1 MDSNIDESITKIYEK
16 QQTMNGSEEEAK
28 QFLNILEKHEDLN
41 VNIESNEIPIKLPLK
56 SWNKIVKK
64 MSEEESF
71 SLAYI
76 CFSLVNEVEE
86 NEIWGI
92 RKNGET
98 DDSEVFQ
105 DVFFNTVLEASIP
118 HEIPFAMCEEDFSQ
132 FTDYFNQKE
141 ADERNIQLSNEY
153 WIKEN
158 NPKEKEKET

>member
-16 QQTMNGSEEEAK
+16 QQTMNDSEEEYIH
-28 QFLNILEKHEDLN
+28 FLKTLEKHEDLN
-41 VNIESNEIPIKLPLK
+41 VIIEGNEIPIKLPLK

-76 CFSLVNEVEE
+76 CFSSVKEVEE

-98 DDSEVFQ
+98 DDSEVFRGA
-105 DVFFNTVLEASIP
+105 FFDTVQEASTP
-118 HEIPFAMCEEDFSQ
+118 HEIPLILFS
-132 FTDYFNQKE
+132 
-141 ADERNIQLSNEY
+141 
-153 WIKEN
+153 
-158 NPKEKEKET
+158 

>member
-16 QQTMNGSEEEAK
+16 QQTMNGSEEEAI
-28 QFLNILEKHEDLN
+28 QFLNILEKHEGLN

-56 SWNKIVKK
+56 SWNKIIK
-64 MSEEESF
+64 MTSEEESF

-98 DDSEVFQ
+98 DDSEVFRGA
-105 DVFFNTVLEASIP
+105 FFDTVQEASTP
-118 HEIPFAMCEEDFSQ
+118 HEIPLILFS
-132 FTDYFNQKE
+132 
-141 ADERNIQLSNEY
+141 
-153 WIKEN
+153 
-158 NPKEKEKET
+158 